1 MKKAR
6 FVTTALLVLA
16 GLAGGVGAAA
26 ATGAGDVLERAG
38 NTSVAENGH
47 VRPLVVT
54 PDDSAWS

>member
-6 FVTTALLVLA
+6 FVTITLLVLA
-16 GLAGGVGAAA
+16 GLAGGVGAATGA
-26 ATGAGDVLERAG
+26 GAGDVPERAG